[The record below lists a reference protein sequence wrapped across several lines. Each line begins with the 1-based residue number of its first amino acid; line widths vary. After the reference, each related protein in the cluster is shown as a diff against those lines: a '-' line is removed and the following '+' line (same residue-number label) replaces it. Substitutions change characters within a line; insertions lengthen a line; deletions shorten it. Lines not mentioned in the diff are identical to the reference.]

1 MKTPLRILF
10 PLGIAFLLLVLLM
23 PRSAKFA
30 YDYHKGRTWKYETL
44 YAQFDFPIYKTEE
57 QMLAERGEVSE
68 PIPYLRYSDEIVTR
82 NLLAA
87 EGLELGTLRSATVS
101 ALRAIYQ
108 RGVIADD
115 QNRRVGAS
123 DPEVLYI
130 QRDKRATKVPFSE
143 VYRLTDARTRL
154 LSDLSAL
161 SDANVDSLLR
171 AAGAYELLVP
181 NLLFDEQTTELVHAE
196 SVTSVSPKVAL
207 SAYQRD
213 SQSLMT
219 PILKP
224 VGLIFCPIVDFL
236 LPAYSISLR
245 TRLM

>member
-1 MKTPLRILF
+1 MKKPLRILL

-57 QMLAERGEVSE
+57 QMAAERGEVSE
-68 PIPYLRYSDEIVTR
+68 PIPYFRYSDEIVTR

-115 QNRRVGAS
+115 QNRRSGSS

-143 VYRLTDARTRL
+143 VYRLTDARTQL
-154 LSDLSAL
+154 LSDLSAV

-171 AAGAYELLVP
+171 AAGAYALLVP
-181 NLLFDEQTTELVHAE
+181 NLLYDEQTTALVHAE
-196 SVTSVSPKVAL
+196 SITSVS
-207 SAYQRD
+207 
-213 SQSLMT
+213 
-219 PILKP
+219 
-224 VGLIFCPIVDFL
+224 
-236 LPAYSISLR
+236 
-245 TRLM
+245 